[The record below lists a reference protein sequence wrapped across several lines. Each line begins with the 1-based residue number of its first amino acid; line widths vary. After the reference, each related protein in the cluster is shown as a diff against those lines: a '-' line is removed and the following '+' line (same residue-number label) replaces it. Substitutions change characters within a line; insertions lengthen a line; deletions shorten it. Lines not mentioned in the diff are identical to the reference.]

1 MESTKKHLQAAL
13 LKPMKPNPEAR
24 EAALR
29 IISHLHTAAWGVVD
43 LRRSIARALPD
54 DEALA
59 GACEALLDVLA
70 EADAEASHAYD
81 HGILGQC
88 PQEFWAAPM
97 RNTHPHGRPFRMDGG
112 VGDRPEQPESQ
123 DEARDDADTLF

>member
-1 MESTKKHLQAAL
+1 MESHSNLIPLRPSPA
-13 LKPMKPNPEAR
+13 AR

-59 GACEALLDVLA
+59 AACECLLDVLSD
-70 EADAEASHAYD
+70 ADAEAAHAYD
-81 HGILGQC
+81 HGVLGAC
-88 PQEFWAAPM
+88 PQGFWAAPM
-97 RNTHPHGRPFRMDGG
+97 RNANPHGTVFRMDRDGG
-112 VGDRPEQPESQ
+112 GPQPPGRTGS
-123 DEARDDADTLF
+123 DPSDGADSLF

>member
-1 MESTKKHLQAAL
+1 MDSTESPSQPRL
-13 LKPMKPNPEAR
+13 LRPSPDAR

-29 IISHLHTAAWGVVD
+29 IIAHLHTAAWGVVD

-59 GACEALLDVLA
+59 AACEALLDVLA
-70 EADAEASHAYD
+70 AADAEASHAYN
-81 HGILGQC
+81 HGLIGEC
-88 PQEFWAAPM
+88 PRGFWADPM
-97 RNTHPHGRPFRMDGG
+97 RNTPPHGTPFRMDGG
-112 VGDRPEQPESQ
+112 DGGRAARAGAP

>member
-1 MESTKKHLQAAL
+1 MDSTESPSQPRL
-13 LKPMKPNPEAR
+13 LRPSPGAR

-59 GACEALLDVLA
+59 AACEALLDVLA
-70 EADAEASHAYD
+70 EADAEAAHAYN
-81 HGILGQC
+81 HGIIGQC
-88 PQEFWAAPM
+88 PQGFWAAPM
-97 RNTHPHGRPFRMDGG
+97 RNANPHGTPFRMDGKG
-112 VGDRPEQPESQ
+112 GDQAARAGAS